1 MGLFDLSADDFEP
14 IVGAP
19 PSCPSRLSPSLEQQL
34 CNPYPETDRCSVPPQ
49 RRQDIPSPL
58 IQNPYVAPPSPLVLL
73 NNVLNC
79 TNPISTTLSISYDAN
94 FVTKV
99 AIQYTNTT
107 AAAELFEIRIPIDL
121 GAGDLPPDLDI
132 LDTLPGS
139 GYGTVLG
146 TSLAPFIDGGYYVF
160 QFPIPPTVAP
170 ASGVVVYT
178 VPVGGTLEVPTIDTE
193 TGYGCYGPFF
203 DQWTGCGGLLS
214 ADMGGCSYG
223 QFL

>member
-1 MGLFDLSADDFEP
+1 MGLFDLSAADFEP
-14 IVGAP
+14 IIGAP

-58 IQNPYVAPPSPLVLL
+58 LQNPYVAPPSSLVLL
-73 NNVLNC
+73 NNVLHC
-79 TNPISTTLSISYDAN
+79 TNPISTTLSIAYDAN

-99 AIQYTNTT
+99 AIQFTMTT
-107 AAAELFEIRIPIDL
+107 AAADLYEIRIPTDL
-121 GAGDLPPDLDI
+121 GAGDLPPNLDL
-132 LDTLPGS
+132 LDSIPGS
-139 GYGTVLG
+139 GYGTLLG
-146 TSLAPFIDGGYYVF
+146 TSNAPFIDGGDYVF
-160 QFPIPPTVAP
+160 QFPAP
-170 ASGVVVYT
+170 VPISVTNLVVYT

-193 TGYGCYGPFF
+193 TGYQCYGPFF
-203 DQWTGCGGLLS
+203 DQWTSCGGINP